1 MFLQSIYDRNWY
13 QRHQKYRDISRDEPH
28 QKRTVLK
35 EKHLVFKE
43 SIFETAFVRFACF
56 KSRNI
61 GNIGWQSVHLNGF
74 NHHGGSW
81 YVLYVYE
88 YTCIYDYICIYWV
101 VPLPSNSGNEGLV
114 RDSLLKM
121 VHNPGGHYYWEGG
134 PPNVS
139 MGFFLTSQW
148 FFDSSPQNV
157 TLTHF

>member
-1 MFLQSIYDRNWY
+1 MG
-13 QRHQKYRDISRDEPH
+13 
-28 QKRTVLK
+28 KRAIK
-35 EKHLVFKE
+35 
-43 SIFETAFVRFACF
+43 
-56 KSRNI
+56 
-61 GNIGWQSVHLNGF
+61 QHLNSF
-74 NHHGGSW
+74 NHHGGSC

-139 MGFFLTSQW
+139 MGYINISVVFRFLPAKCL
-148 FFDSSPQNV
+148 D
-157 TLTHF
+157 TLLKKKLVFRP